1 MNVTNTWSLTA
12 VISNCHSN
20 SLGPGSVVRRKSK
33 KTRWNSKNRRA
44 KWAEWGTGR
53 VKGRRHLY
61 TSPDYGLARL
71 ARRFLRRPRRFL
83 FRFYSHCGAWSQAT
97 SKIYILEMFLI
108 NTFHLLC
115 LNDFILSYRVLGEY
129 YHNTALIRSA
139 WGMNTIGEYFIY
151 TVLTFSFIARFKSGI
166 FRLATRSEPY
176 WQSWTFWSERR
187 GNLRPAQ
194 FWRKINLIRVIWYL
208 QEIQT
213 VWAGFW

>member
-1 MNVTNTWSLTA
+1 M
-12 VISNCHSN
+12 
-20 SLGPGSVVRRKSK
+20 
-33 KTRWNSKNRRA
+33 
-44 KWAEWGTGR
+44 
-53 VKGRRHLY
+53 KGRSHPS
-61 TSPDYGLARL
+61 TSPDCRLARL
-71 ARRFLRRPRRFL
+71 ARRFLCRPRWFL
-83 FRFYSHCGAWSQAT
+83 FRFCSRCGAWSQAT
-97 SKIYILEMFLI
+97 PKIYPLDMFLI

-115 LNDFILSYRVLGEY
+115 LNDFILSYRVLGEF

>member
-1 MNVTNTWSLTA
+1 M
-12 VISNCHSN
+12 
-20 SLGPGSVVRRKSK
+20 RRKAK
-33 KTRWNSKNRRA
+33 KRGETAQIGEQS
-44 KWAEWGTGR
+44 EPSGGLGR

-61 TSPDYGLARL
+61 TSPDYGLARF

-129 YHNTALIRSA
+129 CHNKALIRSA

-176 WQSWTFWSERR
+176 
-187 GNLRPAQ
+187 
-194 FWRKINLIRVIWYL
+194 
-208 QEIQT
+208 
-213 VWAGFW
+213 

>member
-1 MNVTNTWSLTA
+1 VKQQ
-12 VISNCHSN
+12 
-20 SLGPGSVVRRKSK
+20 KSASEVSPSG
-33 KTRWNSKNRRA
+33 RL
-44 KWAEWGTGR
+44 GR
-53 VKGRRHLY
+53 VKGRRHPS

-97 SKIYILEMFLI
+97 PKIYVLDMFLI

-139 WGMNTIGEYFIY
+139 WGMNTIEEYFIY

-176 WQSWTFWSERR
+176 
-187 GNLRPAQ
+187 
-194 FWRKINLIRVIWYL
+194 
-208 QEIQT
+208 
-213 VWAGFW
+213 